1 MKLLTAL
8 IQPHR
13 LQKVKDELF
22 KAQVTKMTMNNVQ
35 GCGQQSGY
43 SESFRGVLH
52 EINLL
57 PKVRIEIAVNEDFV
71 QRAIDAIIR
80 GARTGKIGDGK
91 IFITELADIVRIRTG
106 EKGKVAIG

>member
-1 MKLLTAL
+1 MKLITAL

-22 KAQVTKMTMNNVQ
+22 KAQVTKMTLNNVL
-35 GCGQQSGY
+35 GCGQQAGY
-43 SESFRGVLH
+43 TESFRGQLH
-52 EINLL
+52 EVNLI

-71 QRAIDAIIR
+71 QRAIDAISR

-91 IFITELADIVRIRTG
+91 IFITELAEVVRIRTG
-106 EKGKVAIG
+106 ERGKIAIG

>member
-1 MKLLTAL
+1 MKLITAL

-22 KAQVTKMTMNNVQ
+22 KAQVTKMTMNNVH

-43 SESFRGVLH
+43 TEKYRGEIH
-52 EINLL
+52 EVNLM
-57 PKVRIEIAVNEDFV
+57 PKVRIEIAVNEGFV
-71 QRAIDAIIR
+71 RPAIEAIIR

-91 IFITELADIVRIRTG
+91 IFITELTEVIRIRT
-106 EKGKVAIG
+106 EETGKIAIG